1 MEEVTYLE
9 SPGASVTST
18 RITIGNQ
25 TFATRNVG
33 SVAVE
38 TVSKPNWP
46 IYVGLIGAAM
56 TISAVTG
63 KDFGAS
69 GVMGVAILIG
79 CGAVAF
85 APAKLRLKLMAGGGE
100 VVALEST
107 NKTAVNTLHQAI
119 VKAIAAR

>member
-1 MEEVTYLE
+1 MEEVIYLE

-33 SVAVE
+33 SVAVAE
-38 TVSKPNWP
+38 VPKPKWP
-46 IYVGLIGAAM
+46 ILVGLVGAAM
-56 TISAVTG
+56 AAGALSGGFSATT
-63 KDFGAS
+63 
-69 GVMGVAILIG
+69 VMGLAMVA
-79 CGAVAF
+79 GAAAVLF
-85 APAKLRLKLMAGGGE
+85 APPKLRLKLNAGGGE

>member
-9 SPGASVTST
+9 SPGASVTSA

-56 TISAVTG
+56 TISGATG

-85 APAKLRLKLMAGGGE
+85 APTKLRLKLMAGGGE

-107 NKTAVNTLHQAI
+107 NKTAVNALHQAI

>member
-1 MEEVTYLE
+1 MDETTYL
-9 SPGASVTST
+9 STPGATVTSS
-18 RITIGNQ
+18 RIVIGNQ

-33 SVAVE
+33 SVSVE
-38 TVSKPNWP
+38 QVAKPGWP
-46 IYVGLIGAAM
+46 IFVGLIGAAM
-56 TISAVTG
+56 TISAITG

-85 APAKLRLKLMAGGGE
+85 SPPKLRLKLMAGGGE

-107 NKTAVNTLHQAI
+107 DKAAVNALHQAI
-119 VKAIAAR
+119 VNAIAAR